1 MDGVTTRRPWWPAA
15 SAGLVVVATL
25 VTSAVSPPTTAVTA
39 PGSPEAVAQA
49 YARAVL
55 ERDPSGAA
63 GFLSP
68 SSPCDEADL
77 ESAYVPADGFV
88 TLVGVRIAQARAL
101 VDVTV
106 TAGSAALVPAEWS
119 EEHTLTL
126 TREDGHWL
134 LSGTPWPAWDCAKDV
149 R

>member
-1 MDGVTTRRPWWPAA
+1 MALIRCDFYSDALNVSTSMTVLLPEQTRSQIGLAGAPAA
-15 SAGLVVVATL
+15 
-25 VTSAVSPPTTAVTA
+25 
-39 PGSPEAVAQA
+39 
-49 YARAVL
+49 
-55 ERDPSGAA
+55 DAA
-63 GFLSP
+63 GFLAP
-68 SSPCDEADL
+68 SSPCDQADL

-101 VDVTV
+101 VDVSV
-106 TAGSAALVPAEWS
+106 TGGSAALLPAEWS

-134 LSGTPWPAWDCAKDV
+134 LSGTPWPVWDCVTDV